1 MARLLVTFLLFVSG
15 LSFAA
20 DGKLTRETMI
30 EVVKVARAIKA
41 VQPYLGET
49 KLMEYGLGIYRA
61 AIRYD
66 IDAAVLIAIHQ
77 QETAFR
83 ENLPEGRAGEHG
95 ISQIRKMWLNQAAF
109 KKHFKNPKIADL
121 HNPAKSF
128 MMSAYI
134 LKDLKNRL
142 SKGKTLPY
150 WSYYNAVRFENRFKY
165 YVAVNRN
172 LAALRKFQQTAEIDR
187 QLAENITTLNEVP
200 APRAN
205 AQFASPLGLPSAGK
219 PSRMF
224 WTPPNPSR
232 DVARMN

>member
-1 MARLLVTFLLFVSG
+1 MPTLAR
-15 LSFAA
+15 ANA
-20 DGKLTRETMI
+20 RELTHQTLG

-61 AIRYD
+61 SLRYD
-66 IDAAVLIAIHQ
+66 IDVSVLIAIHQ

-109 KKHFKNPKIADL
+109 KKHFHNPTIRDL

-128 MMSAYI
+128 MMAAWI
-134 LKDLKNRL
+134 LRDLKDRC
-142 SKGKTLPY
+142 SKGKSLPY

-172 LAALRKFQQTAEIDR
+172 LSVLHKYQQNLELER
-187 QLAENITTLNEVP
+187 QVADNAQSLSSP
-200 APRAN
+200 PSPRAN
-205 AQFASPLGLPSAGK
+205 AQLASPVGLPSTGK
-219 PSRMF
+219 PRLF
-224 WTPPNPSR
+224 WTPPSSDR
-232 DVARMN
+232 DVARIN

>member
-1 MARLLVTFLLFVSG
+1 MKTFLLG
-15 LSFAA
+15 LALLA
-20 DGKLTRETMI
+20 PAYARANPRELTHQTLA

-61 AIRYD
+61 SLKYE
-66 IDAAVLIAIHQ
+66 IDVAVLIAIHQ

-95 ISQIRKMWLNQAAF
+95 ISQIRKMWLKQAAF
-109 KKHFKNPKIADL
+109 KKHFHNPTLKDL

-128 MMSAYI
+128 MMAAWI
-134 LKDLKNRL
+134 LRDLKDRC
-142 SKGKTLPY
+142 SKGKSLPY

-172 LAALRKFQQTAEIDR
+172 LSILHKYQQNLEAER
-187 QLAENITTLNEVP
+187 QIAENTQSLSAVP
-200 APRAN
+200 PRAN
-205 AQFASPLGLPSAGK
+205 AQLASPVGLPPAGK
-219 PSRMF
+219 PRLF
-224 WTPPNPSR
+224 WTPPNTER
-232 DVARMN
+232 DVARIN